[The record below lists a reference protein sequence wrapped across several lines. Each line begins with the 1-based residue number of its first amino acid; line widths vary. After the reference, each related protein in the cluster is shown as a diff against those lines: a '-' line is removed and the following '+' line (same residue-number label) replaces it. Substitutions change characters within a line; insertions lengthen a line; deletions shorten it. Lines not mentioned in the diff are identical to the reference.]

1 MYRLEIEFDC
11 TSSRICLTECLSS
24 QPSYVLLPGLA
35 VWRWITSC
43 FGNIC
48 VLNTSKDIA
57 RIGVWTLLLPW
68 HHWDWNNGNW
78 SKYLFPLLLVNLLQ
92 VSSKITIMVNIYIIC
107 YRHAQYISLLLKC
120 FAWSALSDSAA
131 VPSMI
136 RISLGSF
143 WDWAQAETAGKGE
156 VFSCNLRIWYMLTPD
171 VKTVWVNQSRGLVI
185 DYMYRGLCEL
195 LYLFSDP
202 CSILCNLFFFYKNW
216 YLRSWQ
222 FAWDYELSFIHW
234 VFHKYIACL

>member
-78 SKYLFPLLLVNLLQ
+78 SKYLFPILLINLLQ

-107 YRHAQYISLLLKC
+107 YCHAPCILLLWYVLLEVYYLTWQQC
-120 FAWSALSDSAA
+120 PLWSELHLE
-131 VPSMI
+131 PS
-136 RISLGSF
+136 G
-143 WDWAQAETAGKGE
+143 A
-156 VFSCNLRIWYMLTPD
+156 SCA
-171 VKTVWVNQSRGLVI
+171 SRRKRRCQL
-185 DYMYRGLCEL
+185 
-195 LYLFSDP
+195 
-202 CSILCNLFFFYKNW
+202 
-216 YLRSWQ
+216 
-222 FAWDYELSFIHW
+222 
-234 VFHKYIACL
+234 